1 MEEKLED
8 SVTKTEVADVSAAD
22 ETKKKIDWME
32 WMVQD
37 LLYRVSRLEDD
48 NRKLR
53 EELTDTVQDRD
64 YRIRDID
71 NRCYGIE
78 AKLSDYSKYVL
89 EMSNEYVEK
98 YAHMT
103 LSTD

>member
-8 SVTKTEVADVSAAD
+8 SVTKTEAADVSVAD

-37 LLYRVSRLEDD
+37 LLCRVSRLEDE

-53 EELTDTVQDRD
+53 EEFNDTVQDRD
-64 YRIRDID
+64 YRIQAID
-71 NRCYGIE
+71 NRYYGIE

-98 YAHMT
+98 YTHMT

>member
-1 MEEKLED
+1 M
-8 SVTKTEVADVSAAD
+8 SAAD

-37 LLYRVSRLEDD
+37 LLCRVSRLEDD

-53 EELTDTVQDRD
+53 EDFNDTVQDRD

-98 YAHMT
+98 YTHMT

>member
-8 SVTKTEVADVSAAD
+8 SVTKTEAADVSAAD

-37 LLYRVSRLEDD
+37 LLYRVSKLEDE

-53 EELTDTVQDRD
+53 EDFNDTVQDRD

-98 YAHMT
+98 YTHMT